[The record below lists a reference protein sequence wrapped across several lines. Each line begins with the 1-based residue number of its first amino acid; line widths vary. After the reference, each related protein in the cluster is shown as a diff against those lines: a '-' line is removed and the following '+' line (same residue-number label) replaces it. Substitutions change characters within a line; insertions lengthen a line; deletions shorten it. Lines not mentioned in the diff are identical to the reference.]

1 MTRWWQRLFGRDEPE
16 TLDPN
21 RSDLV
26 VVAQCFDDSEAC
38 STTLARASAL
48 NPDQPVLLRHYLRI
62 PPEQVAQVCGIAAQ
76 DGYAAAP
83 RTADP
88 APYELESLILQRVQ
102 LLDALHCSQE
112 RSRMVGLA
120 QRHDGVADGW
130 DAMQPGSA
138 TAHR

>member
-1 MTRWWQRLFGRDEPE
+1 MTRWLRRLFGGNEPE
-16 TLDPN
+16 SLDPT

-26 VVAQCFDDSEAC
+26 VVAECFDDAEAC

-48 NPDQPVLLRHYLRI
+48 DPDAPALLRHHLRL
-62 PPEQVAQVCGIAAQ
+62 PPEEVAQVCGIAAQ
-76 DGYAAAP
+76 EGYAAAP

-88 APYELESLILQRVQ
+88 SPHELESLILQRVQ

-112 RSRMVGLA
+112 RSRMAGLA

-130 DAMQPGSA
+130 DALQPGSA
-138 TAHR
+138 TSQR